1 MIVNL
6 PMQRLRTV
14 FLLIV
19 LMVMAT
25 GKVYVFAQSPALR
38 INIPYAATLSPNL
51 GMEVRLDSSVTLG
64 VNVGVNFWDINKSK
78 DRKWRHVMVSPSVR
92 LWRDTAFHKGFL
104 GIHAV
109 YSHYNASNINFP
121 LGFYR
126 SIRDSRR
133 QGDLYALG
141 ASLGYNWRLSNRWHT
156 EAELG
161 AALGY
166 THYKE
171 YDCGHCGDYR
181 GKYDKLFL
189 LPKIALNVV
198 YYIGSYREQPVTEPQ
213 PQPEPVKPL
222 LMFHDV
228 ADNTGRA
235 GLLEGDN
242 PVLQH
247 ISKYQPY
254 DRTRILRRDKGAL
267 YVHFPVDQSLLQAD
281 YRSNQDVLDRIVSIT
296 RQIMADST
304 SMVKKIQIIGLA
316 SIEGRVARNEQL
328 GADRAEALKQYIQQ
342 RVSTPDSLYD
352 LSNGGEAWAELRDQ
366 IAEAVSAAKAVT
378 SASTVGSGFAA
389 AELAAPAIAPAALEQ
404 ALAVIDSQADLDR
417 REQQLRRLDAGR
429 TWQYIS
435 HHLLPDQR
443 NSGYLRIYYD
453 YVPDRAAAVI
463 NQASQLLQQQRYY
476 EALALLDT
484 VTDDQRALN
493 ARGVALWNTDRQAEA
508 LYCFRRAAANG
519 NADAKENLRQLG
531 QP

>member
-1 MIVNL
+1 MG
-6 PMQRLRTV
+6 
-14 FLLIV
+14 
-19 LMVMAT
+19 A
-25 GKVYVFAQSPALR
+25 GKVSAQSPALR

-64 VNVGVNFWDINKSK
+64 VNVGVNFWDIDKSK

-141 ASLGYNWRLSNRWHT
+141 ASLGYNWRLSDRWHT

-198 YYIGSYREQPVTEPQ
+198 YYIGSYPEQPVAEPL
-213 PQPEPVKPL
+213 PQPEPVKPVL
-222 LMFHDV
+222 LFHDV

-235 GLLEGDN
+235 GLLESDN

-247 ISKYQPY
+247 ISKYRPY

-267 YVHFPVDQSLLQAD
+267 YVHFPLDQSLLQHD
-281 YRSNQDVLDRIVSIT
+281 YRDNGDVLDRIVAIT
-296 RQIMADST
+296 RQIMADTT

-316 SIEGRVARNEQL
+316 SIEGRLARNEQL
-328 GADRAEALKQYIQQ
+328 AADRAEALKAYIQQ
-342 RVSTPDSLYD
+342 HVSTPDSLYD

-366 IAEAVSAAKAVT
+366 IAEAATAGSATAT
-378 SASTVGSGFAA
+378 
-389 AELAAPAIAPAALEQ
+389 AAPAIDSAALEQ
-404 ALAVIDSQADLDR
+404 AIDVIDSVADQDR
-417 REQQLRRLDAGR
+417 REQRLRRLDNGR

-435 HHLLPDQR
+435 QHLLPEQR

-453 YVPDRAAAVI
+453 YVPDRAAATI
-463 NQASQLLQQQRYY
+463 NQASQLLSQQRYY
-476 EALALLDT
+476 EALALLQT
-484 VTDDQRALN
+484 VASDERALN
-493 ARGVALWNTDRQAEA
+493 ALGVALWNTDRQTEA
-508 LYCFRRAAANG
+508 LDCFRRAAANG
-519 NADAKENLRQLG
+519 NADAQENLRQL
-531 QP
+531 QPHQ